1 WLEESFKKAVSGQSF
16 VVSCSHFIT
25 GCFDFILYEGGNN
38 QLTPGNGL
46 STTIKESSDELNP
59 SAAIPANNIVAPQRR
74 TLGDYFALAVATVGV
89 GYFPIAPGT
98 MGSLV
103 GAGVYLTIWAG
114 IDSILTSNAL
124 AKRLTAL
131 YVFTPELA
139 LMLVVIFL
147 VTMVGIWA
155 ATRAEKLVRKKDPSI
170 VVIDEVAGQMIAL
183 LSGPFWLHTWW
194 SVLSAFL
201 LFRLFDIWKPYPIR
215 RLERLESGLGIMAD
229 DVLAGAYAL
238 IVNSVLIS
246 AYLLLF
252 PG

>member
-1 WLEESFKKAVSGQSF
+1 MLWLR
-16 VVSCSHFIT
+16 
-25 GCFDFILYEGGNN
+25 
-38 QLTPGNGL
+38 L
-46 STTIKESSDELNP
+46 SRAAMFAMAIKESSDELNP
-59 SAAIPANNIVAPQRR
+59 AVVVAPGEIAPRERR
-74 TLGDYFALAVATVGV
+74 TIADYLALAISTCGV

-103 GAGVYLTIWAG
+103 GVGLYLSIWTG
-114 IDSILTSNAL
+114 IDRVLTSNAL

-131 YVFTPELA
+131 YVFTPRLA
-139 LMLVVIFL
+139 CMLVVIFL
-147 VTMVGIWA
+147 LTMVGIWA
-155 ATRAEKLVRKKDPSI
+155 ASRVEKALRKKDPSV

-194 SVLSAFL
+194 SVISAFL

-215 RLERLESGLGIMAD
+215 RLERLEFGLGIMAD

-246 AYLLLF
+246 SYLLLF
-252 PG
+252 PPIR